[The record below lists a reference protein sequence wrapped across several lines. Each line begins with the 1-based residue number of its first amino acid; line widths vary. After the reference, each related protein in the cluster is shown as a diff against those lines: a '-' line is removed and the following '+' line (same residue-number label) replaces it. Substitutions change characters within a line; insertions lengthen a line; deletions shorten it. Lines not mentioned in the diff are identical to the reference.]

1 MGQLDIGFF
10 EEKEG
15 QKSMTRLLTFVLV
28 ISGVLIAL
36 GTVVSTIMGQE
47 IDAVS
52 NMSFSMA
59 LIGSGLTGKVIQKF
73 GEK

>member
-1 MGQLDIGFF
+1 MGQFNIGFF

-15 QKSMTRLLTFVLV
+15 QKSMTRLLTFILV
-28 ISGVLIAL
+28 MSGVFIAL
-36 GTVVSTIMGQE
+36 GTVISTIMGQQ

>member
-1 MGQLDIGFF
+1 MGQFNIGFF

-15 QKSMTRLLTFVLV
+15 QKSMTRLLTFILV
-28 ISGVLIAL
+28 MSGVFIAL
-36 GTVVSTIMGQE
+36 GTVISIIMGQE